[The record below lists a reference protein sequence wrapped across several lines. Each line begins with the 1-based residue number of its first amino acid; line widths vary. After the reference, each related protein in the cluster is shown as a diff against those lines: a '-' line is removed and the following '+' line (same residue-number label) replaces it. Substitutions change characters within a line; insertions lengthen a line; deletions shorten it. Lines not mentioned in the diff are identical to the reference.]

1 MKHLTKSEVAPK
13 LKAGDLIEYRDSR
26 GFRQNVIVV
35 AAYKKFIYQFFGPR
49 ITYNELKSYMS
60 NPDFKITSN

>member
-1 MKHLTKSEVAPK
+1 MKHLFKNEVAPK

-26 GFRQNVIVV
+26 GFKQNVIVV
-35 AAYKKFIYQFFGPR
+35 AAYKKFIYQMFGPR
-49 ITYNELKSYMS
+49 ITYQELKSYMS